1 MRLGFRTNDFS
12 LWLANEI
19 GLEALAVRINRID
32 IYTNT
37 LDSARAE
44 MLRLIA
50 RDGRAS

>member
-12 LWLANEI
+12 LWLANEA
-19 GLEALAVRINRID
+19 GRDALADRVNRID

-50 RDGRAS
+50 RDGCAS